1 MSNKSTLLNK
11 NHGILSDSNS
21 YTTLDEKKLNNSFNS
36 YENRLGEEYINASSN
51 LKSKSREISN
61 NDFTLHGSKNFGN
74 NNNISNSNDEYMPED
89 NLFVIYNS
97 SKKYIKSSM

>member
-1 MSNKSTLLNK
+1 MLNK

-21 YTTLDEKKLNNSFNS
+21 YTTLDHKKFNNSFNS
-36 YENRLGEEYINASSN
+36 YEDRLGEEYINTSSN
-51 LKSKSREISN
+51 LKSKSREINN
-61 NDFTLHGSKNFGN
+61 NDFALHGSKNFGN
-74 NNNISNSNDEYMPED
+74 NISKTNDEYMPED